1 MVSTE
6 SQIASSVA
14 WAASAGIEAQ
24 SESRLYCQK
33 PHT

>member
-14 WAASAGIEAQ
+14 FSASAGMPSQ
-24 SESRLYCQK
+24 SARVLYCQK